1 MDAPSE
7 QSPET
12 NDSNR
17 TMNNRKRPTATYD
30 SEIISLTHGMD
41 RLQAHCTR
49 ATDMEAIRDV
59 CTALERTEQRFFD
72 SRQLRLDGIL
82 E

>member
-1 MDAPSE
+1 MDAASE
-7 QSPET
+7 QSPAT

-30 SEIISLTHGMD
+30 SEIISLTDGMD

-59 CTALERTEQRFFD
+59 STALERTEQRFFD
-72 SRQLRLDGIL
+72 SRQLRLVGIL